1 MTEQEKKVE
10 SGEVVQSAED
20 YIATINSI
28 KKNSVPREEYE
39 KLIEERRQLLK
50 SLETSKPQET
60 STDEVPEDLNMLR
73 NKLNNSKNDIEY
85 VENVLHLRETVL
97 KQEGVD
103 IFVNPHSGVDES
115 SDSEEVA
122 NFLRECIDQS
132 GGSNAVFIAKVGEKI
147 IDMPRYRKK

>member
-1 MTEQEKKVE
+1 MTDEKKVE

-28 KKNSVPREEYE
+28 KQNSVPREEYE
-39 KLIEERRQLLK
+39 KLVEERRQLLK

-60 STDEVPEDLNMLR
+60 SADEVPEDLNMLR
-73 NKLNNSKNDIEY
+73 NKLNNSKSDLEY
-85 VENVLHLRETVL
+85 AENALHLRDAVL

-103 IFVNPHSGVDES
+103 IFVNPHSGVDET
-115 SDSEEVA
+115 SDAEEVA
-122 NFLRECIDQS
+122 NVLRECVDQS
-132 GGSNAVFIAKVGEKI
+132 GGSNAVFVAKVGEKI

>member
-28 KKNSVPREEYE
+28 KQNSVPREEYE

-73 NKLNNSKNDIEY
+73 NNLSNSKNDIEY
-85 VENVLHLRETVL
+85 TENLLHLREAVL

-122 NFLRECIDQS
+122 NFLRECLEQS
-132 GGSNAVFIAKVGEKI
+132 GGSNAVFAAKIGEKI
-147 IDMPRYRKK
+147 IDMPRYRKR